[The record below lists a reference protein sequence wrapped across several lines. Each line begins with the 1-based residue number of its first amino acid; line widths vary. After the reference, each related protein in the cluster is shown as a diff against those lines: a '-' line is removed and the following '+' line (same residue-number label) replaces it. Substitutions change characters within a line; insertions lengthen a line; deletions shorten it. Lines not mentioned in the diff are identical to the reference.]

1 MSSAWSCPGREKP
14 DLAVAPLALKLL
26 PFLSWRARVTR
37 ETLRADLL
45 AGLIGALVV
54 LPQGVAYAT
63 LAGLPPEFGLYCAM
77 LPAIAAALWG
87 SSWHQVSGPTNAI
100 ALVVF
105 ATMTPLAAPGTETYI
120 ELVLTLALLV
130 GLLQFGMGVAR
141 LGALVN
147 FISHTVV
154 IGFTAGAGLLII
166 AAQLRNFFG
175 VPIPSGARF
184 FETLNLFARGIAGLD
199 PWTTTTGA
207 VTLVVAL
214 AAKRWMPRL
223 PYMVV
228 AMIAGSLFGYALLA
242 TGVARVPV
250 VGALPSGIPAFSV
263 PSFDPEIWRKIFP
276 AALALTVLGLTEAVS
291 IARAVAAKS
300 GQRIDG
306 NQEFIGQ
313 GLSNIVGAFSSACPS
328 SGSFNRS
335 GINYEAGARTPL
347 AAVFAAG
354 LLVVVLLGVAP
365 LAAYLPLAVMAGLLF
380 VVAWGLID
388 VREMRRIVRTSR
400 GDALVLAVTFLST
413 LALQLEFAIFVGV
426 LASLLIYLQR
436 TTHPHLTPV
445 APDRASPQR
454 RFVPLADTRAAGP
467 AECPQMALLRVDGS
481 LFFGAVEHVRDELH
495 DVRVEAPERR
505 DILLIGSGI
514 NFIDVA
520 GAELLAHEAKLTR
533 EAGGTLYLCNV
544 KPTVHSLLER
554 GGFLDLIGRDRVF
567 GTKEDAIRRIYP
579 RLDSAICRNCR
590 ARIFTE
596 CAPALPD
603 GSPRDA

>member
-1 MSSAWSCPGREKP
+1 
-14 DLAVAPLALKLL
+14 VAPLALKLL
-26 PFLSWRARVTR
+26 PFLSWRDRITR
-37 ETLRADLL
+37 ETLRADLI

-63 LAGLPPEFGLYCAM
+63 LAGLPPQFGLYCAM

-105 ATMTPLAAPGTETYI
+105 ATMTPLAAPGTDEYI
-120 ELVLTLALLV
+120 KLVLTLALLV
-130 GLLQFGMGVAR
+130 GLLQFAMGVAR

-166 AAQLRNFFG
+166 TAQLRNFSG
-175 VPIPSGARF
+175 VAIPSGTRF
-184 FETLNLFARGIAGLD
+184 FETLGLFVRGIPHLD
-199 PWTTTTGA
+199 PWIAATGA
-207 VTLVVAL
+207 VTLLVAL
-214 AAKRWMPRL
+214 AAKRWLPRL

-242 TGVARVPV
+242 AGVAKVPV
-250 VGALPSGIPAFSV
+250 VGALPSGIPVLSV
-263 PSFDPEIWRKIFP
+263 PSFDPETWRRIFP

-291 IARAVAAKS
+291 IARAVATKS

-347 AAVFAAG
+347 AAVFSAV

-388 VREMRRIVRTSR
+388 LQEMRRIVRTSR

-436 TTHPHLTPV
+436 TTHPHLTPIV
-445 APDRASPQR
+445 PDRTSPQR
-454 RFVPLADTRAAGP
+454 RSIAVADVRAAGP
-467 AECPQMALLRVDGS
+467 VECPQLALLRVDGS

-495 DVRVEAPERR
+495 DVRAEAPERH
-505 DILLIGSGI
+505 DILLIGRGI

-533 EAGGTLYLCNV
+533 EAGGTLYLCNL
-544 KPTVHSLLER
+544 KPPVRALLER
-554 GGFLDLIGRDRVF
+554 GGFLDSIGRDCVF
-567 GTKEDAIRRIYP
+567 EAKDDAIRAIYA
-579 RLDSAICRNCR
+579 RLDSARCRSCE
-590 ARIFTE
+590 ARIFNE
-596 CAPALPD
+596 CASTLPD
-603 GSPRDA
+603 GSHRAAA